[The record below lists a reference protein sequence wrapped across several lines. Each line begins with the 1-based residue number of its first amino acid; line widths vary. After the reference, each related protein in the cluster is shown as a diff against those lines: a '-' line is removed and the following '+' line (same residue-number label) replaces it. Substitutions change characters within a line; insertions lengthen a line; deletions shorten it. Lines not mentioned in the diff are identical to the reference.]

1 MSRKNIIVV
10 VVAFL
15 VGIVLAGVIT
25 IFVMGKKKNN
35 NVSLEYKE
43 EEFRIKTDQKSET
56 IGVDTTY
63 KKKATTNKKLTTV
76 LLRCIVDG
84 AAVYSEPDVNS
95 PLIEYSGAHGSFG
108 EVWLGKGEL
117 VGNENEIVN
126 GFVKISYAG
135 PAFLWYGYGWI
146 PAKYMTNSV
155 KCQHC
160 KGKPMAN
167 RKCYIC
173 EGNGCLNCWYMG
185 KKTCEYCEGYGYK

>member
-1 MSRKNIIVV
+1 
-10 VVAFL
+10 
-15 VGIVLAGVIT
+15 
-25 IFVMGKKKNN
+25 MGKKNN
-35 NVSLEYKE
+35 NTTIEHKETEY
-43 EEFRIKTDQKSET
+43 RIKTAQKSDT

-63 KKKATTNKKLTTV
+63 KKKSTTNKMLTTE
-76 LLRCIVDG
+76 LLRCTADS
-84 AAVYSEPDVNS
+84 AAVYSKPDVNS

-108 EVWLGKGEL
+108 EVRLGKGEL

-126 GFVKISYAG
+126 GFVKISYSG

-167 RKCYIC
+167 RKCQIC

-185 KKTCEYCEGYGYK
+185 KETCEYCEGYGYK